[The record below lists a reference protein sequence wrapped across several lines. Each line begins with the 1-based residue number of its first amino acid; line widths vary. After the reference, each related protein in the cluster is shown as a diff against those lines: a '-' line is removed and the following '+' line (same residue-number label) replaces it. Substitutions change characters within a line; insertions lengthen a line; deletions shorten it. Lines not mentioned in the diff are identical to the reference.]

1 MQGQVFLKGEGG
13 EAETF
18 PIYFF
23 QGLTFL
29 HLEITLPFTKLCYT
43 FEGKLFFTVTIIL

>member
-1 MQGQVFLKGEGG
+1 MQGQGFLIGGGG

-29 HLEITLPFTKLCYT
+29 HLEITLPFGKLCYT